1 MLNSFL
7 IEKGETTKTND
18 KQATG
23 LLEDLYVYFMSLI
36 LLRVGFFTVNLLN
49 FQKFLLKW

>member
-1 MLNSFL
+1 M
-7 IEKGETTKTND
+7 TK
-18 KQATG
+18 QVTG
-23 LLEDLYVYFMSLI
+23 LLKDLSVYFMLLI